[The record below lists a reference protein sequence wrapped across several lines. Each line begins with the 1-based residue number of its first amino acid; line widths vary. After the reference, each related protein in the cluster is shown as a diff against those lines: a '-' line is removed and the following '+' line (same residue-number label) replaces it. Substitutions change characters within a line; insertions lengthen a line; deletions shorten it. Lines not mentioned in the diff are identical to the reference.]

1 MCITL
6 LFWPCMLQQLKK
18 KRNFKQAID
27 LIVTDYYIYKLVIYL
42 LSLNDFDENYL
53 SFCDSLLTN
62 KKNCSIFFLFS
73 YVFILVDYV
82 TM

>member
-1 MCITL
+1 MKNQLKGDSLVLWLSVNYKAFGFKERERESIMCITL

-42 LSLNDFDENYL
+42 LSKF
-53 SFCDSLLTN
+53 
-62 KKNCSIFFLFS
+62 K
-73 YVFILVDYV
+73 
-82 TM
+82 